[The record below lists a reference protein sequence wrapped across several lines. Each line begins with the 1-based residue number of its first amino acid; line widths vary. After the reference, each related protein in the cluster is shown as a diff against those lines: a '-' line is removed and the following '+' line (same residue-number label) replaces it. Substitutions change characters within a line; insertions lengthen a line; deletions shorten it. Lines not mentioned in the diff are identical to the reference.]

1 MADLYVR
8 QGLVEEARHIYE
20 NILARDAD
28 NAEVRAK
35 LDALAPRVNPRV
47 ARARTLAGQGVA
59 ERGGACLGT
68 CWPVF
73 WSAWRDRIAA
83 SLIGLDG
90 IAVETISAS
99 QVPIDA
105 LGAEFG
111 GFVKSIRH
119 ANTELD
125 TGEVLQ
131 FALVTERYITF
142 LSEVTSEY
150 YILLVLQP
158 DGNYGRARFELS
170 KAKHLLRDELI

>member
-1 MADLYVR
+1 MFRDVLD
-8 QGLVEEARHIYE
+8 GLLQRVE
-20 NILARDAD
+20 
-28 NAEVRAK
+28 
-35 LDALAPRVNPRV
+35 
-47 ARARTLAGQGVA
+47 
-59 ERGGACLGT
+59 GA
-68 CWPVF
+68 
-73 WSAWRDRIAA
+73 IAA
-83 SLIGLDG
+83 SLLGLDG
-90 IAVETISAS
+90 IAVETVGGDR
-99 QVPIDA
+99 VPLDA

-119 ANTELD
+119 ADTELD

-131 FALVTERYITF
+131 FALVTEKYVTF